1 MERVACFGAK
11 GRLPPSAVVLRPSSA
26 APSAEDLLRR
36 VDSTATEDGE
46 EGSSLARR
54 RSRVSVST
62 GAAVL
67 DRGAAK
73 PQPNGVR
80 PSSGA
85 ETSDGYSCG
94 SNPEPQ
100 TWLRLLRPGTAA
112 LRKWDWGPG
121 SAGVSPARRRRS
133 QAGEGNTHRS
143 REFSCSLAPHRRMGT
158 YIEATATPGSEKG

>member
-11 GRLPPSAVVLRPSSA
+11 GRLPRSAVLLRPSSA

-112 LRKWDWGPG
+112 LRKLIAAYEQFPRLQCSRFGMLQLVG
-121 SAGVSPARRRRS
+121 NFGVRIIRQRFCARGR
-133 QAGEGNTHRS
+133 
-143 REFSCSLAPHRRMGT
+143 
-158 YIEATATPGSEKG
+158 